1 MPANVL
7 LERSEMTTFA
17 TSDGT
22 KKYAARFE
30 TRAAAGHFR
39 EQQGLWLSSI
49 GIGTYL
55 GEPDAPTDH
64 GYTDAIVAAVESG
77 ANLIDSAINYRFQR
91 SERSV
96 GAALEE
102 LARRGY
108 AREEL
113 VICTKGGF
121 LTPDGSMP
129 ADANEYFNHEYVAT
143 EILREGD
150 VAAGCHSMAP
160 RFIAD
165 QLERSRRNLG
175 VETVDIYYLHNP
187 ETQLS
192 EVPREMF
199 NSRVRA
205 AFEFLESAVAAA
217 KIHFYGL
224 ATWNA
229 FRQGENEQDFL
240 SLASMESLARD
251 VAGGS
256 HHFRFVQLPCNLGM
270 TEALTRS
277 NQALDGRRVPMVEA
291 ANKLGITLVASATML
306 QGKLARGLPPFV
318 TAALG
323 LQNDA
328 ERALQFV
335 RSTPGI
341 ATALVGMSR
350 VEHVRANLALAGV
363 SPASQDEFSRLFER
377 GKKA

>member
-1 MPANVL
+1 
-7 LERSEMTTFA
+7 MTSFA
-17 TSDGT
+17 TSEGT
-22 KKYAARFE
+22 KKYAARFA
-30 TRAAAGHFR
+30 TRTAAGHFR
-39 EQQGLWLSSI
+39 QQQGLWLSSI

-55 GEPDAPTDH
+55 GEPDARTDQA
-64 GYTDAIVAAVESG
+64 YTDAIVAAAESG
-77 ANLIDSAINYRFQR
+77 ANVIDSAINYRFQR

-96 GAALEE
+96 GTALAE
-102 LARRGY
+102 LSRRGY
-108 AREEL
+108 RREEL
-113 VICTKGGF
+113 LICTKGGF
-121 LTPDGSMP
+121 LTPDSDMP
-129 ADANEYFNHEYVAT
+129 VDASEYFNHEYVAT

-175 VETVDIYYLHNP
+175 IETIDVYYLHNP
-187 ETQLS
+187 ETQLG

-217 KIHFYGL
+217 KIHFYGM

-229 FRQGENEQDFL
+229 FRQDENQQDFL
-240 SLASMESLARD
+240 SLAAMESLARD

-277 NQALDGRRVPMVEA
+277 NQTFDGQRVPMVEA
-291 ANKLGITLVASATML
+291 ANKLGITLMASAAML

-318 TAALG
+318 TTALG

-350 VEHVRANLALAGV
+350 VEHVRANLALAAT
-363 SPASQDEFSRLFER
+363 SPASQDEFSKLFER
-377 GKKA
+377 GKQA

>member
-1 MPANVL
+1 
-7 LERSEMTTFA
+7 MTTFA
-17 TSDGT
+17 TADGT
-22 KKYAARFE
+22 TKYAARFAAP
-30 TRAAAGHFR
+30 AAAGHFR
-39 EQQGLWLSSI
+39 EQHGLWLSSI

-55 GEPDAPTDH
+55 GDPDERTDKA
-64 GYTDAIVAAVESG
+64 YTEAIVAAVESG
-77 ANLIDSAINYRFQR
+77 ANVIDSAINYRFQR

-102 LARRGY
+102 LARRGF

-113 VICTKGGF
+113 LICTKGGF
-121 LTPDGSMP
+121 LTPDGEMP
-129 ADANEYFNHEYVAT
+129 ADASEYFNREYVAT

-175 VETVDIYYLHNP
+175 VETVDVYYLHNP
-187 ETQLS
+187 ETQLE

-199 NSRVRA
+199 NTRLRA

-229 FRQGENEQDFL
+229 FRQNENAQDFL
-240 SLASMESLARD
+240 SLAAVEQIARD

-277 NQALDGRRVPMVEA
+277 NQLLDPSTGGGRVPMV
-291 ANKLGITLVASATML
+291 
-306 QGKLARGLPPFV
+306 
-318 TAALG
+318 
-323 LQNDA
+323 
-328 ERALQFV
+328 
-335 RSTPGI
+335 
-341 ATALVGMSR
+341 
-350 VEHVRANLALAGV
+350 
-363 SPASQDEFSRLFER
+363 
-377 GKKA
+377 